1 MIENTYDNCKKLAKF
16 SASVKDLEG
25 LLQFYQHT
33 LFLQMID
40 SQKEF
45 DFVAMLLDI
54 NSQEELDKYS
64 SQRLDGDE

>member
-1 MIENTYDNCKKLAKF
+1 
-16 SASVKDLEG
+16 
-25 LLQFYQHT
+25 
-33 LFLQMID
+33 MID

-64 SQRLDGDE
+64 SQRLDGDK